1 MSEHDF
7 DFANIILTKQD
18 IKLIRKLN
26 RKRTLLVRSDDCS
39 YDYLLHHKVIVF
51 NHSRD
56 IDDGNIELMATQN
69 TERYLS
75 YLKATKTE
83 TIRNWITTI
92 IAVAA
97 FVLSI
102 ISIVLQ
108 FLKYI

>member
-1 MSEHDF
+1 MSEYDF
-7 DFANIILTKQD
+7 DFVNIILTKQD

-39 YDYLLHHKVIVF
+39 YDYLLHHKVIDF
-51 NHSRD
+51 DHCREIN
-56 IDDGNIELMATQN
+56 DGNMELIATQN

-75 YLKATKTE
+75 YLKSTKIE
-83 TIRNWITTI
+83 TVRNWITTV